1 MSLDDYSFG
10 IEKFSNILWESHK
23 LYKEHHDEL
32 FGENV
37 TFNPDVPRY
46 YQFESLDCLAVF
58 TIRDKYNRL
67 VGYSYFILMKN
78 HNNLADVIA
87 DNTLFFVTK
96 SHRKGWLASKFIK
109 FCENKLF
116 KNGFTEVRMHS
127 KSRTPFDILLQRSKY
142 QQEEVVYV
150 KKKE

>member
-37 TFNPDVPRY
+37 PFNPDVPRY

-87 DNTLFFVTK
+87 DNTLFFITNEISKLRITRKIICTVYIDQSKNRNKSLIIKVTK
-96 SHRKGWLASKFIK
+96 MIH
-109 FCENKLF
+109 
-116 KNGFTEVRMHS
+116 
-127 KSRTPFDILLQRSKY
+127 
-142 QQEEVVYV
+142 
-150 KKKE
+150 